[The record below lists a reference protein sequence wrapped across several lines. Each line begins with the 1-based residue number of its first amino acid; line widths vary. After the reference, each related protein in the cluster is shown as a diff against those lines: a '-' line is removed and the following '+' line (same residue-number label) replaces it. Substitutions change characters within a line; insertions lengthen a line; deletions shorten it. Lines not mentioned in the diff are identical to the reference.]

1 MKPIRIMSKYKT
13 QETDDCQNK
22 TGSNRQMKVLHTQ
35 IYKSTLHE
43 GETLE
48 TAGKHVKETCKK
60 KKKKQEHESN

>member
-1 MKPIRIMSKYKT
+1 MSKYKT

-43 GETLE
+43 G
-48 TAGKHVKETCKK
+48 KHWGWLGNMLKRLVKK
-60 KKKKQEHESN
+60 KKNKSMKVTNSN

>member
-1 MKPIRIMSKYKT
+1 MSKYKT

-43 GETLE
+43 GETLG
-48 TAGKHVKETCKK
+48 TAGRHVKETCKK
-60 KKKKQEHESN
+60 KNKRMKVTNRNNPQKL